1 MKFDKDIAVDNVK
14 EVIQQFTAN
23 GITLTRCAELIT
35 FMFLQE
41 IARLELEIEEIE
53 DSHITGGG
61 WGEI

>member
-1 MKFDKDIAVDNVK
+1 MKFDKDIAIDNVK
-14 EVIQQFTAN
+14 GVIQRFIAN

-53 DSHITGGG
+53 DSHIIGGG